1 MAGFKRQALVDDT
14 AEAATVSLCDL
25 SNRRATVFCLC
36 QRCGHAA
43 MVDAGQLVGQ
53 LGPDM
58 PVAEVGT
65 RMRCRGCGS
74 KDVATQPGWTAAVAG
89 EGLTA
94 GGLAA
99 AS

>member
-1 MAGFKRQALVDDT
+1 MAGFKRQALVDDVSET
-14 AEAATVSLCDL
+14 APVSLQDL
-25 SNRRATVFCLC
+25 SSRRATVFCLC

-43 MVDAGQLVGQ
+43 MVDAGQLMGQ

-89 EGLTA
+89 DRLMA
-94 GGLAA
+94 DGLAA

>member
-1 MAGFKRQALVDDT
+1 MAGFKRQVMVDDVS
-14 AEAATVSLCDL
+14 EAAAVPLRDL

-53 LGPDM
+53 LGHDM

-74 KDVATQPGWTAAVAG
+74 KDVATQPGWAASVVG
-89 EGLTA
+89 DGVMPD
-94 GGLAA
+94 GLAA